1 MVSKS
6 QQRKIAQRIYELEL
20 IRESNLNKNPEIVKK
35 AEDELIAIPEKYNL
49 GLSDLFEID
58 DLVQDILKSVDLN

>member
-20 IRESNLNKNPEIVKK
+20 IRQSNLNKNPELVKK

-49 GLSDLFEID
+49 GLGDLLEID

>member
-6 QQRKIAQRIYELEL
+6 QQQKIAQRIYELEL
-20 IRESNLNKNPEIVKK
+20 IRQSNLNKNPELVKK

-49 GLSDLFEID
+49 GLGDLLEID
-58 DLVQDILKSVDLN
+58 DMVQDILKK

>member
-20 IRESNLNKNPEIVKK
+20 IRQSNLNKNPEIVKK

-49 GLSDLFEID
+49 GLGDLLEID

>member
-6 QQRKIAQRIYELEL
+6 QQQKIAQRIYELEL
-20 IRESNLNKNPEIVKK
+20 IRQSNLNKNPELVKK

-49 GLSDLFEID
+49 GLGDLLEID

>member
-1 MVSKS
+1 MISKS
-6 QQRKIAQRIYELEL
+6 QLRKIAQRIYELEH
-20 IRESNLNKNPEIVKK
+20 IRQSNLNKNPELVKK

-49 GLSDLFEID
+49 GLGDLLEID

>member
-6 QQRKIAQRIYELEL
+6 QQQKIAQRIYELEL
-20 IRESNLNKNPEIVKK
+20 IRQSNLNKNPELVKK

-49 GLSDLFEID
+49 GLGDLLEID
-58 DLVQDILKSVDLN
+58 DLVQYILKSVDLN

>member
-35 AEDELIAIPEKYNL
+35 AEDELIAIPKKYNL

>member
-20 IRESNLNKNPEIVKK
+20 IIQSNLNKNPEIVKK